1 MLARLSKRQQR
12 ELQEL
17 AHANEIEQARE
28 SSDDDVRFASTH
40 GQSAF
45 AALLGGDEDREETE
59 EESAP
64 EGTSPKAKKYL
75 QCRSQKSKKKKKK
88 KGLSAPPDVVSP
100 VGESSGLSGPSTALA
115 EASSSA
121 GPSASSPSPGGTSKK
136 EWKALKKQK
145 AKAKRD
151 GNDEFDKAL
160 EELSIK
166 YRDMH
171 SASSATTHGQES
183 SPRPLQDECS
193 RLLSVSLSH
202 LSPDAEMRKFFG
214 SKVIS
219 ASKNEP
225 GSSSRAR
232 RQPTTQRSNLTRPRS
247 NWWPAK
253 LREGL
258 TLRPLTANEVTAKDT
273 RAPWNNSEE
282 KYWTAEYSKRYKGAT
297 LAFMQTV
304 LSGDPEG
311 FYAIL
316 QHVPWHADTLLQL
329 AEVYSHRE
337 EHSQAAD
344 FIERALFTYERAF
357 VGAFTFTN
365 GLNRLD
371 FDRVENRPFYL
382 ALHRHVIDLQRRGI
396 YRTAFEFARLL
407 LSLDPWSDPHGVY
420 LHLDFLAIKSGMQSW
435 LLSFSQL
442 FAPTVSKASELEES
456 QSGQMPIV
464 ALPGWAYARA
474 LALKAEGDENAS
486 QALKQAVLDFPSI
499 VPLLA
504 DKAEIALSAEVRSQ
518 PAFRIYTRPDGGL
531 VGESLLHLLSLIYVQ
546 RSHAL
551 WKDPSRSSWF
561 AETVT
566 ELVRTG
572 QLPPKVTSTNG
583 FVRIRSL
590 VRRDGNFE
598 LSVYRHVVVLGPSAQ
613 TFLHFIPAHVIDGN
627 NLACDPLPPPSSQ
640 SRYDDDFF
648 RGAEDAFA
656 TSVHRRRGAAQT
668 QRLLERLIPDPVF
681 RGQLQD
687 FFEAHPRLLQLFP
700 GGVIQFAQHAVN
712 MPEEVLQELMVNAQM
727 MGEVAGAA
735 LPHGEMPGGL
745 PGDNLVRLDFL
756 EEGGGEDAEPAPA
769 NVWEAIPAPDRA
781 PPLPEDEDEE
791 EDEDED
797 EEEIAPLPIRV
808 LRNFV
813 GRFWG
818 GNNAG
823 AEEEPSSDEGSQRET
838 ELDGVD

>member
-1 MLARLSKRQQR
+1 K
-12 ELQEL
+12 
-17 AHANEIEQARE
+17 
-28 SSDDDVRFASTH
+28 
-40 GQSAF
+40 
-45 AALLGGDEDREETE
+45 
-59 EESAP
+59 P
-64 EGTSPKAKKYL
+64 
-75 QCRSQKSKKKKKK
+75 KKKKKK
-88 KGLSAPPDVVSP
+88 ALSAPADVVSP
-100 VGESSGLSGPSTALA
+100 VGESSGLTGPPVVIA
-115 EASSSA
+115 EAPGFA
-121 GPSASSPSPGGTSKK
+121 GPSASSPSPGSTSKK

-160 EELSIK
+160 DELSVR

-171 SASSATTHGQES
+171 ATSSGTMQGKGV
-183 SPRPLQDECS
+183 SPRPIQEECS

-202 LSPDAEMRKFFG
+202 LNPDAEMRKFFG
-214 SKVIS
+214 AKVIS
-219 ASKNEP
+219 ASKNES
-225 GSSSRAR
+225 GSSSRSR

-258 TLRPLTANEVTAKDT
+258 TLRPLTVEEVAAKT
-273 RAPWNNSEE
+273 TLAPWNNNEE
-282 KYWTAEYSKRYKGAT
+282 RYWTAEYSKRYKGAT
-297 LAFMQTV
+297 IAFMQTV

-329 AEVYSHRE
+329 AELYSHRE

-407 LSLDPWSDPHGVY
+407 LSLDPWSDPHGAY

-435 LLSFSQL
+435 LLSFSRL
-442 FAPTVSKASELEES
+442 FAPVISKTSELEES
-456 QSGQMPIV
+456 QFSQMPVI

-474 LALKAEGDENAS
+474 LALKGEGDNHAS
-486 QALKQAVLDFPSI
+486 QALKQAVLEFPSV

-518 PAFRIYTRPDGGL
+518 PAFRIHTRHDNSGL

-566 ELVRTG
+566 ELIQTG
-572 QLPPKVTSTNG
+572 QLPSKATSTAG
-583 FVRIRSL
+583 FTRIQNL
-590 VRRDGNFE
+590 VGRGGNFE
-598 LSVYRHVVVLGPSAQ
+598 LSVYRHVVVLGASAQ
-613 TFLHFIPAHVIDGN
+613 TLLHFIPAHVINSN

-640 SRYDDDFF
+640 SRYNDDFF
-648 RGAEDAFA
+648 RGAEDTFA
-656 TSVHRRRGAAQT
+656 TSVHRRRSAAQT
-668 QRLLERLIPDPVF
+668 QRLLERLIPDPAF
-681 RGQLQD
+681 RRQLQD

-700 GGVIQFAQHAVN
+700 GGVIQFAQHAGN
-712 MPEEVLQELMVNAQM
+712 MPEEVLQDLMVNAQIM
-727 MGEVAGAA
+727 EEAAAHAA

-745 PGDNLVRLDFL
+745 PGDNFVQLDFL
-756 EEGGGEDAEPAPA
+756 EGADVEDAGPAPA
-769 NVWEAIPAPDRA
+769 NAREAIPAADRV
-781 PPLPEDEDEE
+781 PPVPEGDDDDEV
-791 EDEDED
+791 DEDED
-797 EEEIAPLPIRV
+797 LEEDCATAYSCL
-808 LRNFV
+808 
-813 GRFWG
+813 
-818 GNNAG
+818 A
-823 AEEEPSSDEGSQRET
+823 
-838 ELDGVD
+838 

>member
-1 MLARLSKRQQR
+1 MPARLSKRQQR

-17 AHANEIEQARE
+17 THTDEIEQARE
-28 SSDDDVRFASTH
+28 SSDDEDVRFGSTH
-40 GQSAF
+40 AQSAF
-45 AALLGGDEDREETE
+45 AALLGGDEDMEKTE

-64 EGTSPKAKKYL
+64 EGTSPKAKK
-75 QCRSQKSKKKKKK
+75 KSKKKKK
-88 KGLSAPPDVVSP
+88 KGLSAPLDIVSP
-100 VGESSGLSGPSTALA
+100 VAGSSGLSGPSAVLA
-115 EASSSA
+115 EASNSA
-121 GPSASSPSPGGTSKK
+121 GRSLPSPSPGGTSKK

-145 AKAKRD
+145 AKAKKD

-166 YRDMH
+166 YRDTH
-171 SASSATTHGQES
+171 AASSATAHGKES

-202 LSPDAEMRKFFG
+202 LNPDAEMRKFFG
-214 SKVIS
+214 AKVIS

-225 GSSSRAR
+225 GSSSRTR

-258 TLRPLTANEVTAKDT
+258 TLRPLTADEVVAKNT
-273 RAPWNNSEE
+273 LAPLNNSEE
-282 KYWTAEYSKRYKGAT
+282 RYWTAEYSKRYKGAT

-344 FIERALFTYERAF
+344 FIERSLFTYERAF

-456 QSGQMPIV
+456 QFSQMPIV

-474 LALKAEGDENAS
+474 LALKGEGDDHAS

-504 DKAEIALSAEVRSQ
+504 DKAEIVLSAEVRSQ

-531 VGESLLHLLSLIYVQ
+531 VWESLLHLLSLIYVH
-546 RSHAL
+546 RSHGL
-551 WKDPSRSSWF
+551 WKDPRTSSWF
-561 AETVT
+561 AEIVT
-566 ELVRTG
+566 ALVRTG
-572 QLPPKVTSTNG
+572 QLPSKATSTKG
-583 FVRIRSL
+583 FTRIQNLIS
-590 VRRDGNFE
+590 RDGNFE

-627 NLACDPLPPPSSQ
+627 NLACDPLPPLSSQ

-656 TSVHRRRGAAQT
+656 TSVHRRRSAAQT
-668 QRLLERLIPDPVF
+668 QRLLERLIPDPAF
-681 RGQLQD
+681 RRQLQE

-700 GGVIQFAQHAVN
+700 GGVIQFAQHAGN

-727 MGEVAGAA
+727 LEEAAA

-745 PGDNLVRLDFL
+745 PGDNFVRLNFL
-756 EEGGGEDAEPAPA
+756 EEGDVEDVEPAPA
-769 NVWEAIPAPDRA
+769 NTREAEPAADTVHPV
-781 PPLPEDEDEE
+781 PEDDDE
-791 EDEDED
+791 EDEDV
-797 EEEIAPLPIRV
+797 EEIAALPVRV
-808 LRNFV
+808 LRNLV
-813 GRFWG
+813 RRLWG
-818 GNNAG
+818 GTNAEL
-823 AEEEPSSDEGSQRET
+823 EEEEETSSDGGSQRET

>member
-1 MLARLSKRQQR
+1 MPTRLSKRQQR

-17 AHANEIEQARE
+17 THVDEIVQTRE
-28 SSDDDVRFASTH
+28 SSDDEDVRFASTQ

-45 AALLGGDEDREETE
+45 AALLGGDEDREKTE

-64 EGTSPKAKKYL
+64 EGASPKAKK
-75 QCRSQKSKKKKKK
+75 KPKKKKK
-88 KGLSAPPDVVSP
+88 KGLSTPADVVSP
-100 VGESSGLSGPSTALA
+100 AGESSGLTGSPITIA
-115 EASSSA
+115 EAPGFA
-121 GPSASSPSPGGTSKK
+121 DPSASSPSQGSTSKK

-160 EELSIK
+160 DELSIK
-166 YRDMH
+166 YRNMH
-171 SASSATTHGQES
+171 APSSATIQGKEFSPHSLQE
-183 SPRPLQDECS
+183 ECS

-202 LSPDAEMRKFFG
+202 LNPDAEMRKFFG
-214 SKVIS
+214 AKVIS
-219 ASKNEP
+219 ASKNES

-247 NWWPAK
+247 TWWPAK

-258 TLRPLTANEVTAKDT
+258 TLRPLTADEVAAKT
-273 RAPWNNSEE
+273 TLAPWNNSDDR
-282 KYWTAEYSKRYKGAT
+282 YWTAEYSKRYKGAT

-329 AEVYSHRE
+329 AELYSHRE

-420 LHLDFLAIKSGMQSW
+420 LHLDFLAIKSGMHSW

-442 FAPTVSKASELEES
+442 FAPVVSKASGLEGS
-456 QSGQMPIV
+456 QSSQMPVI

-474 LALKAEGDENAS
+474 LALKAEGDDRAS
-486 QALKQAVLDFPSI
+486 QALKQAALDFPSV

-504 DKAEIALSAEVRSQ
+504 DKAEIVLSTEVRSQ
-518 PAFRIYTRPDGGL
+518 PAFRIHTRNDS

-546 RSHAL
+546 RSHGL
-551 WKDPSRSSWF
+551 WKDPNRSSWF

-572 QLPPKVTSTNG
+572 QLPSKATSTKG
-583 FVRIRSL
+583 FTQIQNLMGRGGS
-590 VRRDGNFE
+590 FE
-598 LSVYRHVVVLGPSAQ
+598 LSIYRHVVVLGPSAQ
-613 TFLHFIPAHVIDGN
+613 TFLHFIPADVITGN
-627 NLACDPLPPPSSQ
+627 NLACDPLPPPGSQ
-640 SRYDDDFF
+640 SRYNDEFF

-656 TSVHRRRGAAQT
+656 TSIHRRRSAAQT
-668 QRLLERLIPDPVF
+668 QRLLERLIPDPTF
-681 RGQLQD
+681 RRQLQD
-687 FFEAHPRLLQLFP
+687 FFEAHPRLRQLFP
-700 GGVIQFAQHAVN
+700 GGVIQFAQHAGN
-712 MPEEVLQELMVNAQM
+712 MPEEVLQEFMVNAQIM
-727 MGEVAGAA
+727 EDAAAHAA

-745 PGDNLVRLDFL
+745 PGANFVQLDFL
-756 EEGGGEDAEPAPA
+756 EVADVEDAGPAPA
-769 NVWEAIPAPDRA
+769 NAREVIPAVDRA
-781 PPLPEDEDEE
+781 LPVPRDEE
-791 EDEDED
+791 VDDEDEDED
-797 EEEIAPLPIRV
+797 VEEIAPLPIRV
-808 LRNFV
+808 LRNLV

-818 GNNAG
+818 GTNV
-823 AEEEPSSDEGSQRET
+823 EEESSDEGSHGET

>member
-1 MLARLSKRQQR
+1 MPTRLSKRQQR

-17 AHANEIEQARE
+17 THADEIVQTRE
-28 SSDDDVRFASTH
+28 SSDDENVRFASTH

-45 AALLGGDEDREETE
+45 AALLGGDEDREKTE

-64 EGTSPKAKKYL
+64 EGASPKAKK
-75 QCRSQKSKKKKKK
+75 KSKKKKKK
-88 KGLSAPPDVVSP
+88 GFLTPADVVSP
-100 VGESSGLSGPSTALA
+100 VGESSSLTGSPTAIAEAHGLSD
-115 EASSSA
+115 
-121 GPSASSPSPGGTSKK
+121 PSASSPSQGTSKK

-160 EELSIK
+160 DEISIK

-171 SASSATTHGQES
+171 TSSSATVQGKEF
-183 SPRPLQDECS
+183 SPRSLHEECS

-202 LSPDAEMRKFFG
+202 LNPDAEMRKFFG
-214 SKVIS
+214 AKVIS
-219 ASKNEP
+219 ASKNES
-225 GSSSRAR
+225 GSSSRTR

-258 TLRPLTANEVTAKDT
+258 TLRLLTADEVAAKTTLAHRNNNEE
-273 RAPWNNSEE
+273 R
-282 KYWTAEYSKRYKGAT
+282 YWTAEYSKRYKGAT

-329 AEVYSHRE
+329 AELYSHRE

-344 FIERALFTYERAF
+344 FIERSLFTYERAF

-382 ALHRHVIDLQRRGI
+382 ALHRHIIDLQRRGI

-420 LHLDFLAIKSGMQSW
+420 LHLDFLAIKSGMHSW

-442 FAPTVSKASELEES
+442 FAPVVSKASELEES
-456 QSGQMPIV
+456 QSSQIPVI

-474 LALKAEGDENAS
+474 LALRAEGDDRAS
-486 QALKQAVLDFPSI
+486 QVLKQAVLDFPSV

-504 DKAEIALSAEVRSQ
+504 DKAEIVLSAEVRSQ
-518 PAFRIYTRPDGGL
+518 PAFRIHTRNDSGS

-551 WKDPSRSSWF
+551 WKDPLRSSWF

-566 ELVRTG
+566 ELVRTS
-572 QLPPKVTSTNG
+572 QLPSKVTSTKG
-583 FVRIRSL
+583 FTRMQNLMDRS
-590 VRRDGNFE
+590 GNFE
-598 LSVYRHVVVLGPSAQ
+598 LSIYRHVVVLGPSAQ
-613 TFLHFIPAHVIDGN
+613 TLLHFIPAGVITGN

-640 SRYDDDFF
+640 SRYNDEFF

-656 TSVHRRRGAAQT
+656 TSIHRRRSAAQT
-668 QRLLERLIPDPVF
+668 QRLLERLIPDPTF
-681 RGQLQD
+681 RRQLQD
-687 FFEAHPRLLQLFP
+687 FFDAHPRLQQLFP
-700 GGVIQFAQHAVN
+700 GGVIQFAQHAGN
-712 MPEEVLQELMVNAQM
+712 MPEEALQEFMVNAQIM
-727 MGEVAGAA
+727 EEAVAQAA

-745 PGDNLVRLDFL
+745 PGANFVQLDFP
-756 EEGGGEDAEPAPA
+756 EEADVEDAGPALA
-769 NVWEAIPAPDRA
+769 NVREAIPAAGRA
-781 PPLPEDEDEE
+781 LPAPGDEE
-791 EDEDED
+791 EADDDEDEDED
-797 EEEIAPLPIRV
+797 VEEIAPLPIRV
-808 LRNFV
+808 LRNLV

-818 GNNAG
+818 GTN
-823 AEEEPSSDEGSQRET
+823 AEEEASSDEGSHREI

>member
-1 MLARLSKRQQR
+1 MPTRLSKRQQR

-17 AHANEIEQARE
+17 THVDEIVQTRE
-28 SSDDDVRFASTH
+28 SSDDEDVRFASTH

-45 AALLGGDEDREETE
+45 AALLGGDEDREKTE

-64 EGTSPKAKKYL
+64 EGASPKAKK
-75 QCRSQKSKKKKKK
+75 KPKKKKK
-88 KGLSAPPDVVSP
+88 KGLSTPADVVSP
-100 VGESSGLSGPSTALA
+100 AGESSGLTGSPITIA
-115 EASSSA
+115 EAPGFA
-121 GPSASSPSPGGTSKK
+121 DPSASSPSQGSTSKK

-160 EELSIK
+160 DELSIK

-171 SASSATTHGQES
+171 APSSATIQGKEFSPHSLQE
-183 SPRPLQDECS
+183 ECS

-202 LSPDAEMRKFFG
+202 LNPDAEMRKFFG
-214 SKVIS
+214 AKVIS
-219 ASKNEP
+219 ASKNES

-247 NWWPAK
+247 TWWPAK

-258 TLRPLTANEVTAKDT
+258 TLRPLTADEVAAKT
-273 RAPWNNSEE
+273 TLAPWNN
-282 KYWTAEYSKRYKGAT
+282 KDDRYWTAEYSKRYKGAT

-329 AEVYSHRE
+329 AELYSHRE

-420 LHLDFLAIKSGMQSW
+420 LHLDFLAIKSGMHSW

-442 FAPTVSKASELEES
+442 FAPVVPEASGLEGS
-456 QSGQMPIV
+456 QNTQIPVI

-474 LALKAEGDENAS
+474 LALKAEGDDRAS
-486 QALKQAVLDFPSI
+486 QALKQAALDFPSV

-504 DKAEIALSAEVRSQ
+504 DKAEIVLSTEVRSQ
-518 PAFRIYTRPDGGL
+518 PAFRIHTRNDSSS

-551 WKDPSRSSWF
+551 WKDPIRSSWF

-572 QLPPKVTSTNG
+572 QLPSKATSTKG
-583 FVRIRSL
+583 FTQIQNLMGRG
-590 VRRDGNFE
+590 GNFE
-598 LSVYRHVVVLGPSAQ
+598 LSIYRHVVVLGHSAQ
-613 TFLHFIPAHVIDGN
+613 TFLHFIPADVITGN
-627 NLACDPLPPPSSQ
+627 NLACDPLPPPGSQ
-640 SRYDDDFF
+640 SRYNDEFF

-656 TSVHRRRGAAQT
+656 TSIHRRRSATQT
-668 QRLLERLIPDPVF
+668 QRLLERLIPDPTF
-681 RGQLQD
+681 RRQLQD
-687 FFEAHPRLLQLFP
+687 FFEAHPRLVQLFP
-700 GGVIQFAQHAVN
+700 GGVIQFAQHAGN
-712 MPEEVLQELMVNAQM
+712 MPEEVLQEFMVNAQIM
-727 MGEVAGAA
+727 EDAAAQAA

-745 PGDNLVRLDFL
+745 PGANFVQLNFL
-756 EEGGGEDAEPAPA
+756 EEADVEDAGPAPA
-769 NVWEAIPAPDRA
+769 NAREVIHAVDRA
-781 PPLPEDEDEE
+781 LPVPGDEDEVD
-791 EDEDED
+791 DEDED
-797 EEEIAPLPIRV
+797 VEIAPLPIRV
-808 LRNFV
+808 LRNLV
-813 GRFWG
+813 GRFWSG
-818 GNNAG
+818 TNV
-823 AEEEPSSDEGSQRET
+823 EEESSDEGSHRET